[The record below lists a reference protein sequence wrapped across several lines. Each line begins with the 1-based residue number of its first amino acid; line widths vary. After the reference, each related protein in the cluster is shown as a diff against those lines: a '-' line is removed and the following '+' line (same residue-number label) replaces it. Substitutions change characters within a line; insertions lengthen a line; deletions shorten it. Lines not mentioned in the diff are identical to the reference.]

1 MWLQLPLT
9 SVLQRSSACRG
20 KVRVLRCGRATCP
33 GSSEDTC
40 AACGGREARGHPGRL
55 CLLATQS
62 HHINPHRDQGVA
74 TDTLK

>member
-9 SVLQRSSACRG
+9 SVLLRSSASRG